1 MQELL
6 ALIVKYGTHL
16 AFLLIEVFCFYLI
29 INYNDIQ
36 RSIFIN
42 STSLYTTKV
51 SNQTD
56 RLASYLDLQRIN
68 DSLQVENKQLLE
80 RIIQS
85 EILSN
90 DTRSATTVVDSMGQ
104 YDLLPVTVCNKTIH
118 LRNNTF
124 TLCQGSADGIAPMM
138 GVTSAT
144 GVVGIVKDVSEHYAS
159 VISILHSQSRI
170 SCEIRGKYSFGNL
183 LWQDRDPLRASLSG
197 VPRHTDLSVG
207 DTVITSGYSAVFPRG
222 LVVGVVESF
231 MIPRGSNDYDIDIRL
246 ANDVTTTTHA
256 YVVQNERGREQ
267 KDLEDEG

>member
-36 RSIFIN
+36 RSIFVN
-42 STSLYTTKV
+42 STSLYATKV
-51 SNQTD
+51 SNQAD
-56 RLASYLDLQRIN
+56 RLASYLDLQRVN

-85 EILSN
+85 EILASDN
-90 DTRSATTVVDSMGQ
+90 RVLSTVKDSTSQ
-104 YDLLPVTVCNKTIH
+104 YELLPVTVCNKTVN

-124 TLCQGSADGIAPMM
+124 TLCQGSDHGIKPMM
-138 GVTSAT
+138 GVTSAS
-144 GVVGIVKDVSEHYAS
+144 GVVGIVKDVSPHYAS

-170 SCEIRGKYSFGNL
+170 SCEINGKYSFGNL
-183 LWQDRDPLRASLSG
+183 LWQGRDPLRASLLG

-207 DTVITSGYSAVFPRG
+207 DTVTTSGYSAVFPRG
-222 LVVGVVESF
+222 LMVGVVEAF
-231 MIPRGSNDYDIDIRL
+231 TIPRGSNDYDIDVRL
-246 ANDVTTTTHA
+246 STDVTTIAHA
-256 YVVQNERGREQ
+256 YVVQNVLREEQ
-267 KDLEDEG
+267 IQLEDEG